1 MEFEDPFKAINT
13 FISFMVAYKMERNK
27 KCLYGLRLMDGR
39 EVKDM
44 AKCKY

>member
-1 MEFEDPFKAINT
+1 
-13 FISFMVAYKMERNK
+13 MERNK

-44 AKCKY
+44 AKCKYW